1 MILKQLKAQSPP
13 RPTTAPAPTPRIIGN
28 CLAHYEVLFP
38 HYCHKLSHSVSQAL
52 ADTKQSI
59 KHNKRLLRTTH
70 KNPPQ
75 PLLLLKQIAAET
87 RLKRARKATL
97 KHSKTAL
104 HWLWWAWIVYAI
116 DTFVS
121 GRSPSSLSLYINISD
136 CCSSAYDL
144 LELKYCGCSSNPQAP
159 CSSLSPSLPPICPPA
174 DRHPTNT
181 HTHKTRSFRA
191 AYCHA
196 LQSLSKSATPP

>member
-1 MILKQLKAQSPP
+1 MRLYLLDLK
-13 RPTTAPAPTPRIIGN
+13 
-28 CLAHYEVLFP
+28 
-38 HYCHKLSHSVSQAL
+38 AL

-121 GRSPSSLSLYINISD
+121 
-136 CCSSAYDL
+136 AYDL

-159 CSSLSPSLPPICPPA
+159 CSKPRIAMPSSPSPNPPLPPENTTIRISGAGPA
-174 DRHPTNT
+174 
-181 HTHKTRSFRA
+181 
-191 AYCHA
+191 
-196 LQSLSKSATPP
+196 SANLVPFSRIIISQ